1 MPKITAEFSRFRK
14 QTNKKLF
21 EGERADCSE
30 RTQQKVFLFGCF
42 FFFCGF
48 FFWGVFFLNCLVQ
61 KKKKEKKKNSEIVIS
76 IILVKLS
83 GCVCVRVCVRVR
95 SGHRGSSRRGLCGHP
110 GAGGSSGPGRMVG
123 ARTLTWSGLEPAG
136 PERERKRISILAA
149 APWLAPHLD
158 PHPAF

>member
-30 RTQQKVFLFGCF
+30 RTEQKVFLFGCF
-42 FFFCGF
+42 FFLWFLFLGCF
-48 FFWGVFFLNCLVQ
+48 FFKTAWY

-95 SGHRGSSRRGLCGHP
+95 SGHRGSSRRGLWGHP

-136 PERERKRISILAA
+136 PERERKKISILAA